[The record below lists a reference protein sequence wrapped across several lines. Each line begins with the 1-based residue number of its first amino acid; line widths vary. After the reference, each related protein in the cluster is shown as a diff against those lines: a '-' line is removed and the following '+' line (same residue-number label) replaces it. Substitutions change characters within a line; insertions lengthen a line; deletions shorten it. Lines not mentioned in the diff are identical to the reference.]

1 MGKDTSSGNA
11 GHSRDIFLTGEYV
24 QHFKPEDKCN
34 PFAEIYKLK
43 KQDTINLINSSE
55 GPRTILDIG
64 GGMGR
69 LSLDLI
75 RSVENNVVL
84 VDISTDMLKLAV
96 ERADNLDNIKLVNSD
111 AHYLPFQDRTFDYVV
126 GLDLLCHLKR
136 PEIALADFHRVLK
149 DDGKLI
155 MDSTNSNPLWTLFYP
170 RYMGKN
176 PLTWL
181 KTIRYKGVLPGWE
194 KIVMHYPRDEFFSF
208 LSKAGFEIMKNLNY
222 GPRICPKWHLAV
234 SKKHLT

>member
-1 MGKDTSSGNA
+1 MSNDTASGNS
-11 GHSRDIFLTGEYV
+11 GHSRDIFVNGEYV
-24 QHFKPEDKCN
+24 RHFKPEDKWN
-34 PFAEIYKLK
+34 PFSEIYKLK

-75 RSVENNVVL
+75 KSDENNVVL

-96 ERADNLDNIKLVNSD
+96 EHADNLDYIKLVNSD
-111 AHYLPFQDRTFDYVV
+111 AHYLPFQDRTFNCVV

-136 PEIALADFHRVLK
+136 PKIALADFHRVLK
-149 DDGKLI
+149 DDGMLI

-181 KTIRYKGVLPGWE
+181 KIIRYKGVLPGWE
-194 KIVMHYPRDEFFSF
+194 KIVRHYPRDDFFSF
-208 LSKAGFEIMKNLNY
+208 LSEAGFEIMKTLNY

-234 SKKHLT
+234 SRKAG